1 MTKILWKYTF
11 TYIIV
16 MAESNDWTQ
25 VRKCEASPESKW
37 NSYQEKLQKEAQ
49 DRERENRYK
58 LEEDLILSL
67 LTSVT
72 FFLHTPVAL
81 LFLLAVIAQIRSPTG
96 PNCTAANVP
105 TSWCLP

>member
-1 MTKILWKYTF
+1 MTKILWIYTF

-49 DRERENRYK
+49 DRERENRYNLK
-58 LEEDLILSL
+58 KEKEPRKQSL
-67 LTSVT
+67 MNSVIISKRNIS
-72 FFLHTPVAL
+72 FNKGS
-81 LFLLAVIAQIRSPTG
+81 QRSFHFS
-96 PNCTAANVP
+96 V
-105 TSWCLP
+105 SDVKM

>member
-49 DRERENRYK
+49 DREREIAINLKKEKEPRK
-58 LEEDLILSL
+58 QSL
-67 LTSVT
+67 MNSVIMSKRNIS
-72 FFLHTPVAL
+72 FNNKGSK
-81 LFLLAVIAQIRSPTG
+81 RSFHFS
-96 PNCTAANVP
+96 V
-105 TSWCLP
+105 SDVKM